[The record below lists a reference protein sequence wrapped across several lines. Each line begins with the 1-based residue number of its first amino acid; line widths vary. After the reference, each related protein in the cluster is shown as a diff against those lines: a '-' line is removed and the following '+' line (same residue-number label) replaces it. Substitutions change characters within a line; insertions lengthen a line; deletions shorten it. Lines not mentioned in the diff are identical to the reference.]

1 MNPISK
7 TQVLKET
14 ANKLGFSFCGVAKA
28 EKLDQE
34 ASQLEA
40 WLNKGYHGK
49 MTYMENH
56 FDKRIDPRKLVP
68 GAKSVICLIY
78 NYYPS
83 EELKSREYKIARY
96 AYGEDYHH
104 VIKDKL
110 KDLVHELSPTLG
122 EFEGRVFTDSAPVM
136 ERQWAAR
143 AGLGWLGK
151 NTLLL
156 NKEMGS
162 YFFIATIIS
171 DWEFEYDQPI
181 KDYCGTCTACIDA
194 CPTEAI
200 NPLGFLEANKCISY
214 LTIELKDDIPAEF
227 KGKMDSWAFGCDV
240 CQEVCPWNRFATPH
254 QEKAFEPNE
263 LLQNMNDTNWKEIT
277 QEVFSQVF
285 KKSAVKRTKFK
296 GLRRNIEF
304 LTD

>member
-1 MNPISK
+1 LSNSTNTSILK
-7 TQVLKET
+7 TE
-14 ANKLGFSFCGVAKA
+14 AARLGFSFCGIAQA
-28 EKLDQE
+28 ERLDQE
-34 ASQLEA
+34 AIQLEN
-40 WLNKGYHGK
+40 WLAKGYHGK
-49 MTYMENH
+49 MGYMENH
-56 FDKRIDPRKLVP
+56 FDKRVDPRKLVP

-78 NYYPS
+78 NYYPK
-83 EELKSREYKIARY
+83 EELKSKEHKIARY

-104 VIKDKL
+104 VIKEKL
-110 KDLVHELSPTLG
+110 SKLVHVVSPDLG

-136 ERQWAAR
+136 ERQWAAK

-181 KDYCGTCTACIDA
+181 RDYCGTCTACIDA

-200 NPLGFLEANKCISY
+200 NPAGFLEANKCISY
-214 LTIELKDDIPAEF
+214 LTIELKDEIPSEF
-227 KGKMDSWAFGCDV
+227 KGKMDHWAFGCDV
-240 CQEVCPWNRFATPH
+240 CQEVCPWNRFSQPH
-254 QEKAFEPNE
+254 QEKAFKPNE
-263 LLQNMNDTNWKEIT
+263 LLQAMDDKQWEEIT
-277 QEVFSQVF
+277 QEIFSQMF
-285 KKSAVKRTKFK
+285 KRSAIKRTKFK
-296 GLRRNIEF
+296 GLKRNIRF